1 MLMTEQAGW
10 NLLGTFDSNTTTPDV
25 NNRTTALVLADANN
39 AIYTIPPEWNCIIL
53 RCATHKIVDLN
64 DINDVNTVV
73 DVLYQR
79 GTTDSF
85 SRLATLT
92 FTAGTQLWTTDP
104 NYLFADTVVESNYI
118 WPPVPTTR
126 TISPANNYIAE
137 WFVDIR
143 GAKKIAIVPI
153 TITRTRTAKIEITGY

>member
-1 MLMTEQAGW
+1 MLMTEQSEW
-10 NLLGTFDSNTTTPDV
+10 KLLGTFSTAITTPDA
-25 NNRTTALVLADANN
+25 NHRTTALVAAEPNIV
-39 AIYTIPPEWNCIIL
+39 IYTIPAEWNCISL
-53 RCATHKIVDLN
+53 RCSTYKIVDLN

-79 GTTDSF
+79 GDTDSF
-85 SRLATLT
+85 SRLTTLR
-92 FTAGTQLWTTDP
+92 FTAGTQKWTTDP
-104 NYLFADTVVESNYI
+104 NYYFADTVVESNYI
-118 WPPVPTTR
+118 WPPTPTTR